1 MAHYAAFDVS
11 DKETAIHVLDEHGK
25 LVWKGKRPSEPEA
38 LAAALRRHAPEL
50 VRVGLETGRLTPWL
64 FHALKGLGVPV
75 VCLDARHARAATALQ
90 RNKTD
95 ARDAETLAQ
104 LVRTGWFREARVK
117 SWAAHAVR
125 HLVGARAQLVG
136 MATDLS
142 NQIRSLLRTFGLRIT
157 GRAGGTFER
166 KVREQI
172 TGSPEVAAVAEP
184 LLAAWRAMRDQIAA
198 LDRKLIEAARG
209 DATCRLLMTCPGVGV
224 VVATSF
230 AAAVEAPDHFRRS
243 RAVGAYL
250 GLTPRRHQ
258 SGESDHSAGVSKRGD
273 KLLRSYLFE
282 AAACLLIRVQR
293 PSALKAWGV
302 GLVQRLGFKRA
313 AVAVARKLSVVLH
326 AMWRENRPFQAWPTP
341 AVAAAA

>member
-125 HLVGARAQLVG
+125 HLVGH
-136 MATDLS
+136 
-142 NQIRSLLRTFGLRIT
+142 LL
-157 GRAGGTFER
+157 
-166 KVREQI
+166 
-172 TGSPEVAAVAEP
+172 
-184 LLAAWRAMRDQIAA
+184 
-198 LDRKLIEAARG
+198 
-209 DATCRLLMTCPGVGV
+209 
-224 VVATSF
+224 
-230 AAAVEAPDHFRRS
+230 
-243 RAVGAYL
+243 
-250 GLTPRRHQ
+250 
-258 SGESDHSAGVSKRGD
+258 
-273 KLLRSYLFE
+273 
-282 AAACLLIRVQR
+282 
-293 PSALKAWGV
+293 
-302 GLVQRLGFKRA
+302 
-313 AVAVARKLSVVLH
+313 
-326 AMWRENRPFQAWPTP
+326 
-341 AVAAAA
+341 